1 MRKTKMNMK
10 SHDKDAKLDK
20 TRKYRTRTNKKNRNR
35 ISRSNKSKSKSKDKI
50 KIPTKIKGGNNPF
63 SGISGIFGTMSYNIS
78 NAMSTFTI
86 TPPSSPIN
94 PTEHPMNPSPGKQNL

>member
-1 MRKTKMNMK
+1 MRKSKMNMK
-10 SHDKDAKLDK
+10 THIKHAKTDK
-20 TRKYRTRTNKKNRNR
+20 TQNKRSRKSRN
-35 ISRSNKSKSKSKDKI
+35 NKSRNNKSRNKI

-63 SGISGIFGTMSYNIS
+63 SGISGIFGTINYNLS

-94 PTEHPMNPSPGKQNL
+94 PSDKVIDPSPGKHYL